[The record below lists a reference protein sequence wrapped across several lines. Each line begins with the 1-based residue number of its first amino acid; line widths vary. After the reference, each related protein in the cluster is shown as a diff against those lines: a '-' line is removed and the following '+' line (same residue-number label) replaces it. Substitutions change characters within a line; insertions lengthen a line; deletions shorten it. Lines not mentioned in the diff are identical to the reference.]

1 MFLEDIRYKQ
11 TEPLRVNAIWQA
23 EGPSGVQVVLVAVE
37 RDVDFEVI
45 EPFLIVGP
53 DHRQDRA
60 EGELASEAFRK
71 MLVDDV

>member
-1 MFLEDIRYKQ
+1 MNPIRQ
-11 TEPLRVNAIWQA
+11 S
-23 EGPSGVQVVLVAVE
+23 EGPSGVQVVLDAVE

-45 EPFLIVGP
+45 DPFLVVGP

-60 EGELASEAFRK
+60 EGELASEAFRQ